1 MKKFILC
8 KICLVVFIAL
18 FAAES
23 VLAVNWNK
31 NSDSEKVDDQ
41 YAQID
46 KAGKGI
52 QWRLRPTSLISRQ
65 EQIIFVPDPL
75 GSDDQVIQ
83 FERLAMVIVAKTSNL
98 TDRSGV
104 IVTEEKIELK

>member
-1 MKKFILC
+1 MKKFVLC
-8 KICLVVFIAL
+8 KICLVVFVAL

-23 VLAVNWNK
+23 VIAGNWNK
-31 NSDSEKVDDQ
+31 NSDSERVDDQ

-52 QWRLRPTSLISRQ
+52 QWRLRPTSLISRV

-75 GSDDQVIQ
+75 LPRRDPCRPWAPVSTALLEIV
-83 FERLAMVIVAKTSNL
+83 LAA
-98 TDRSGV
+98 R
-104 IVTEEKIELK
+104 